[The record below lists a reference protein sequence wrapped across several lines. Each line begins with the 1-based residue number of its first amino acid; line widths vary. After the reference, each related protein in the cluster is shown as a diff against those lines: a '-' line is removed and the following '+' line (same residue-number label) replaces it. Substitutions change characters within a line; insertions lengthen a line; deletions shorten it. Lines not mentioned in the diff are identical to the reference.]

1 MKEKPQFTFFD
12 QDEERKIR
20 DLESIDLKNPESIK
34 TLSRAL
40 HDSSWRVRKKAVSIF
55 CRCPKAED
63 AVKTL
68 LNIVEEDSDPAP
80 RNSALEALAALGEKS
95 VGPLCTKVAHK
106 SPIRKLFIDTL
117 GTIFE
122 AGCINISSIEVLTDS
137 LYDKDENV
145 QMAAAEALGKT
156 GKREAKRALEKH
168 LGKGGL
174 LVTVAGLDS
183 LWKIGKRVNPEP
195 VLKLTSLE
203 PAAQPSVIRVMGLTG
218 DPSVVE
224 QLVSALKNPISGIRR
239 AALIACKTAQDL
251 LDGQGRAKMMRLICN
266 MKRKE
271 ATLLVRELKNRNPQI
286 RDGAATVLSWR
297 RDKSLIKPLLAA
309 TLDNETG
316 AGAMDALC
324 YMAQVIIPEL
334 GNLSRKE
341 SPKNRISLYEL
352 TARLPGARKGD
363 IEAMQKAALKD
374 IRSPDE
380 ELALSALKVLAKLGD
395 ERCIAPILKELTK
408 KNTGFF
414 LKHEGARTLGII
426 GSRHRSATIMA
437 VSEKRESLDPF
448 LLRLINN
455 RMKTDTNNP
464 ALRADS
470 RIIWDTQT
478 PDKHEKGKYKAQEY
492 SRNTTD
498 KKSIIETCDFCEA
511 SSTPSKDERTEKHS
525 PISLDKFHLI
535 RDLIVEFC
543 GFYLGDENINRIWR
557 KLQHRLQELHIES
570 FEDYYQYLRFNKNR
584 LDEITKITDLIVN
597 NETYF
602 FRENYQLEALSL
614 EILPDIKRC
623 GKPKDQ
629 LSIWSAGCSSGEEPL
644 TLAILVK
651 ECGLFDDWDVR
662 IFGSDI
668 SQRAISKARRGIYTS
683 SSFRLSDKKQDAY
696 IKRTYFKKRKH
707 VYEIKEDIKSMV
719 SYNRSNLLDKAL
731 LSPLRNL
738 DVIMCRNV
746 FIYFPENIRR
756 KVAELFY
763 QKLKPGGYLL
773 LGHSENLLNT
783 STAFQCIRL
792 SNDLA
797 YRKPP
802 ITENTENKKNKR
814 DVPITGN
821 FKGTVSGNDTDCFGK
836 EPNGKKPNGKK
847 PNKERP
853 RTTSN
858 NPRVKTSISQK
869 PEKPENL
876 KKPEDPEHSK
886 KPKHSKERKQPR
898 NLNDKRKNGP

>member
-12 QDEERKIR
+12 QDEERKIK
-20 DLESIDLKNPESIK
+20 DLESINLKNPESIK
-34 TLSRAL
+34 LLSRAL

-55 CRCPKAED
+55 CQWPKAED
-63 AVKTL
+63 AVKIL
-68 LNIVEEDSDPAP
+68 VNIVEEVSDPAP
-80 RNSALEALAALGEKS
+80 RNSALEALAVLGEKS
-95 VGPLCTKVAHK
+95 EGLLCTKVADK
-106 SPIRKLFIDTL
+106 SPVRKLFIDTL
-117 GTIFE
+117 GAIYETGSIKT
-122 AGCINISSIEVLTDS
+122 SSIEVLTDS
-137 LYDKDENV
+137 LYDQDENV

-168 LGKGGL
+168 LDKGGL
-174 LVTVAGLDS
+174 LVTVAALDS

-218 DPSVVE
+218 DSSFVE

-239 AALIACKTAQDL
+239 AALIACKTAHDL

-271 ATLLVRELKNRNPQI
+271 ASLLVKELKNRNPEI
-286 RDGAATVLSWR
+286 RHGAAKVLSWR
-297 RDKSLIKPLLAA
+297 RDKSHIKPLLAA
-309 TLDNETG
+309 TLDSETG

-334 GNLSRKE
+334 GNLTRKE
-341 SPKNRISLYEL
+341 NPKNRISLYEL
-352 TARLPGARKGD
+352 TTRLPGARKGD

-380 ELALSALKVLAKLGD
+380 ELALSALKVLAKIGD
-395 ERCIAPILKELTK
+395 ESCIAPIISEMTKE
-408 KNTGFF
+408 NTGFY
-414 LKHEGARTLGII
+414 LKQEGARTLGII

-437 VSEKRESLDPF
+437 VSEKKENLDPV
-448 LLRLINN
+448 LLRLITN
-455 RMKTDTNNP
+455 RMKTDTNNA
-464 ALRADS
+464 AL
-470 RIIWDTQT
+470 
-478 PDKHEKGKYKAQEY
+478 KGALIPEEHGKSVYKAQEN
-492 SRNTTD
+492 SGNTTHQKTETETSAFCKPSSTASID
-498 KKSIIETCDFCEA
+498 ESIEKKSA
-511 SSTPSKDERTEKHS
+511 
-525 PISLDKFHLI
+525 ISLDQFHLI

-543 GFYLGDENINRIWR
+543 GFYLGDENLNRIWR
-557 KLQHRLQELHIES
+557 KLQPRLQELHIES

-602 FRENYQLEALSL
+602 YRENYQLEALSS
-614 EILPDIKRC
+614 EILPEIKRC

-629 LSIWSAGCSSGEEPL
+629 LSIWSAGCSTGEEPL
-644 TLAILVK
+644 TLAILIK

-668 SQRAISKARRGIYTS
+668 SQRAISKARRGLYSS

-696 IKRTYFKKRKH
+696 IKRTYFKKKKH
-707 VYEIKEDIKSMV
+707 VYAIKEDIKSMV

-731 LSPLRNL
+731 LTPLRNL

-746 FIYFPENIRR
+746 FIYFPEKIRR

-802 ITENTENKKNKR
+802 ITETTQNKK

-821 FKGTVSGNDTDCFGK
+821 FKGTLSEKNTDSFGTVST
-836 EPNGKKPNGKK
+836 KKSTC
-847 PNKERP
+847 
-853 RTTSN
+853 TTSN
-858 NPRVKTSISQK
+858 NPRVKTNTSSK
-869 PEKPENL
+869 PENPEKPKEP
-876 KKPEDPEHSK
+876 KQPEH
-886 KPKHSKERKQPR
+886 
-898 NLNDKRKNGP
+898 LNDKRKTRR

>member
-1 MKEKPQFTFFD
+1 MKEKPPFTFFD

-34 TLSRAL
+34 LLSRAL
-40 HDSSWRVRKKAVSIF
+40 HDSSWRVRKRAMSIF
-55 CRCPKAED
+55 CQWPKAKD
-63 AVKTL
+63 AVKKL
-68 LNIVEEDSDPAP
+68 VNIVEEDADPAP

-95 VGPLCTKVAHK
+95 VDQLCSKVADK
-106 SPIRKLFIDTL
+106 SPVRKLFIDTL

-122 AGCINISSIEVLTDS
+122 AGSIQTTSLEVLINS
-137 LYDKDENV
+137 LYDQDENV

-168 LGKGGL
+168 LGRGGL

-203 PAAQPSVIRVMGLTG
+203 SAAQPSVIRVMGLTG
-218 DPSVVE
+218 DPSFVE
-224 QLVSALKNPISGIRR
+224 PLVAALKNPISGIRR
-239 AALIACKTAQDL
+239 AALIACKTAHNL

-271 ATLLVRELKNRNPQI
+271 ASLLVRELKNRNPEI
-286 RDGAATVLSWR
+286 RRGAATVLSWR

-334 GNLSRKE
+334 GNLTRKE
-341 SPKNRISLYEL
+341 NPKNRISLYEFI
-352 TARLPGARKGD
+352 ARLPGAGKGD

-395 ERCIAPILKELTK
+395 ESCIAPIINEMTK
-408 KNTGFF
+408 KNTDFC
-414 LKHEGARTLGII
+414 LKQEGARTLGII

-437 VSEKRESLDPF
+437 VSEKRESLDP
-448 LLRLINN
+448 LLWRMITN
-455 RMKTDTNNP
+455 RMKTDTKTP
-464 ALRADS
+464 PLRSAQNSDEQETS
-470 RIIWDTQT
+470 
-478 PDKHEKGKYKAQEY
+478 EYKAQEY
-492 SRNTTD
+492 ARNTTD
-498 KKSIIETCDFCEA
+498 KKTIAETCAFRETSSMA
-511 SSTPSKDERTEKHS
+511 SRNESTEKHS
-525 PISLDKFHLI
+525 PISIEQFHLI

-543 GFYLGDENINRIWR
+543 GFYLGDENLNRIWR
-557 KLQHRLQELHIES
+557 KLQPRLQELQMES

-602 FRENYQLEALSL
+602 YRENYQLEALSL
-614 EILPDIKRC
+614 EILPDIKSR

-629 LSIWSAGCSSGEEPL
+629 LSIWSAGCSTGEEPL

-668 SQRAISKARRGIYTS
+668 SQRAINKARRGLYS
-683 SSFRLSDKKQDAY
+683 ASSFRLSDKKQEAY

-707 VYEIKEDIKSMV
+707 VYEIKKDIKNMV

-746 FIYFPENIRR
+746 FIYFPEKIRR

-797 YRKPP
+797 YRKPL
-802 ITENTENKKNKR
+802 ITANTQNKK
-814 DVPITGN
+814 DAPITGN
-821 FKGTVSGNDTDCFGK
+821 FKKTVSGKNTDSLGK
-836 EPNGKKPNGKK
+836 VS
-847 PNKERP
+847 NKEKP
-853 RTTSN
+853 FTKSN
-858 NPRVKTSISQK
+858 NPTVKTNTRSKPENQEE
-869 PEKPENL
+869 PEKP
-876 KKPEDPEHSK
+876 KVPKQPEH
-886 KPKHSKERKQPR
+886 
-898 NLNDKRKNGP
+898 LNDKRKNGR